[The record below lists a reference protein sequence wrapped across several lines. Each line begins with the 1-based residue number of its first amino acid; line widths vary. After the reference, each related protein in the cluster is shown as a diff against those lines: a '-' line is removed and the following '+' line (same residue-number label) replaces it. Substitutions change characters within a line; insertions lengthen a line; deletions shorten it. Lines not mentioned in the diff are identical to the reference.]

1 MDSNVAGKPETPPGS
16 DRGGI
21 LSALVLSASAL
32 ATAYASYQASLW
44 DGEQGALYTRA
55 NGLRVAASQASL
67 RAGQIEGADLMAFGA
82 WLSARSA
89 NQPELEDF
97 YVQRFRPEFAK
108 VFNAWVATS
117 PRTNPAS
124 PPSPFAMPD
133 YDAVRQKEAETLERQ
148 AQEAFS
154 AGQNANDRSDAF
166 VLGTVILANAMFF
179 GGINQIPHNRT
190 IRRVLL
196 GMSVLFCVVGI
207 VHIALLPPAP

>member
-1 MDSNVAGKPETPPGS
+1 MDSNVAGKPETAPKS
-16 DRGGI
+16 DRADI
-21 LSALVLSASAL
+21 LSALVLSAAAL

-82 WLSARSA
+82 WLSARSS

-97 YVQRFRPEFAK
+97 YLQRFRPEFAR
-108 VFNAWVATS
+108 VFNAWIATS

-124 PPSPFAMPD
+124 PPSPFAMSD
-133 YDAVRQKEAETLERQ
+133 YDAVRQKEAETLERR
-148 AQEAFS
+148 AQEAFA
-154 AGQNANDRSDAF
+154 AGQRANDRSDAF

-179 GGINQIPHNRT
+179 GGINQISHNRL

-196 GMSVLFCVVGI
+196 GVSALFCVAGI
-207 VHIALLPPAP
+207 VRIALLPPAP